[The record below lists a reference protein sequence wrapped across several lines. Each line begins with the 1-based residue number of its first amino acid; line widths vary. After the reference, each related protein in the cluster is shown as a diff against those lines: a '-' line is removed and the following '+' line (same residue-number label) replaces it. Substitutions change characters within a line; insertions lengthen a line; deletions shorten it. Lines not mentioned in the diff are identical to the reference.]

1 MTPAGYGHAPR
12 NMNEIKVVPTASAFL
27 NPGNKVGIK
36 RPFVCVLIFECIF
49 TAPYQ
54 EKRKLMTTNKMII
67 KGNLCVDQTNKAF
80 ESDPPLS

>member
-36 RPFVCVLIFECIF
+36 RPLVCALIFECIF

-54 EKRKLMTTNKMII
+54 ENR
-67 KGNLCVDQTNKAF
+67 KGNLCVDQINKAF